1 MLLQGQLVIQ
11 NCRGKLRTV
20 WNNVALSDIA
30 KLRFSRYTHDALKQ
44 ACLDGDDLSRMHLM
58 PAG

>member
-1 MLLQGQLVIQ
+1 
-11 NCRGKLRTV
+11 
-20 WNNVALSDIA
+20 LSDIA